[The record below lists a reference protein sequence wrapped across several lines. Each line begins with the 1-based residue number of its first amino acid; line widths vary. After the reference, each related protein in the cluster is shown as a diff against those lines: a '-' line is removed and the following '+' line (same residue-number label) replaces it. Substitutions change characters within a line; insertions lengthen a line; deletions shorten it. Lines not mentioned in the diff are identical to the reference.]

1 MTKEDF
7 QNFAPSIP
15 HAPGIYQYIDKAGQ
29 VLYVGKAKSL
39 KNRLTSYFS
48 NMDGNANK
56 IKIMLSKADHIEYTV
71 MDSEYDAL
79 LIEATFI
86 KKFQPPYN
94 AMLKDGKSYTYICI
108 KNEPFPR
115 VFFTR
120 RLIRD
125 GSTYFGPFVSKFK
138 IEQILEIVK
147 KLFPLRTCSLN
158 LSADNIAKG
167 KFKVCLEYHIK
178 NCMGPCEGFESAEAY
193 QQKIDQVKN
202 IISGNFRAV
211 KQHLLQQMMDYSD
224 RLEFEQAELIKNKLS
239 LFEDYQAKS
248 TVVSASIKDVDV
260 FSLAVDEEVAYINYL
275 KVVNGSIINTY
286 VQEVDV
292 NLDDDPALLLSLSI
306 ESLREKFNSLA
317 PEILVNVKGVALEDK
332 NIKVWIPKIGDKL
345 KLLELAEKNTKYY
358 IIQKKKERISAPKV
372 SPTQRVLE
380 TLQND
385 LNMPRLPKHIEC
397 FDNSNI
403 QGSYPVSSCVVFYDA
418 KPAKSEY
425 RRFIVKTVDGP
436 NDFASMK
443 EVVHRRYSRLLD
455 EQKAL
460 PDLVVIDGGKGQ
472 LSAAV
477 EVLQN
482 LGILNQLTVIGIAKR
497 LEEIYFPGDPVPL
510 HINKKSESLKVIQQI
525 RNEAHRFAITFHR
538 DRRSQDF
545 TVSELANI
553 QGVGKKSSD
562 KLLTHFKSTKRIAES
577 SLEDLVH
584 VVGSKIGGIVFTYFH
599 ASDE

>member
-1 MTKEDF
+1 MF
-7 QNFAPSIP
+7 LS
-15 HAPGIYQYIDKAGQ
+15 
-29 VLYVGKAKSL
+29 
-39 KNRLTSYFS
+39 
-48 NMDGNANK
+48 
-56 IKIMLSKADHIEYTV
+56 SKAT
-71 MDSEYDAL
+71 
-79 LIEATFI
+79 
-86 KKFQPPYN
+86 
-94 AMLKDGKSYTYICI
+94 
-108 KNEPFPR
+108 
-115 VFFTR
+115 
-120 RLIRD
+120 
-125 GSTYFGPFVSKFK
+125 
-138 IEQILEIVK
+138 
-147 KLFPLRTCSLN
+147 PLTLT
-158 LSADNIAKG
+158 K
-167 KFKVCLEYHIK
+167 
-178 NCMGPCEGFESAEAY
+178 
-193 QQKIDQVKN
+193 
-202 IISGNFRAV
+202 ISGA
-211 KQHLLQQMMDYSD
+211 
-224 RLEFEQAELIKNKLS
+224 
-239 LFEDYQAKS
+239 
-248 TVVSASIKDVDV
+248 
-260 FSLAVDEEVAYINYL
+260 
-275 KVVNGSIINTY
+275 
-286 VQEVDV
+286 
-292 NLDDDPALLLSLSI
+292 
-306 ESLREKFNSLA
+306 
-317 PEILVNVKGVALEDK
+317 
-332 NIKVWIPKIGDKL
+332 
-345 KLLELAEKNTKYY
+345 
-358 IIQKKKERISAPKV
+358 
-372 SPTQRVLE
+372 
-380 TLQND
+380 
-385 LNMPRLPKHIEC
+385 
-397 FDNSNI
+397 
-403 QGSYPVSSCVVFYDA
+403 SCVVFYDA

-584 VVGSKIGGIVFTYFH
+584 VVGSKNGGIVFTYFH